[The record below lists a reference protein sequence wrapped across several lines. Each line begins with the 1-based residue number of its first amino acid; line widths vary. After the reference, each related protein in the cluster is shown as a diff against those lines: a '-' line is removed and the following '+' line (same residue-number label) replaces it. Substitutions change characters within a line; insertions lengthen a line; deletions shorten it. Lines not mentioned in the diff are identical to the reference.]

1 MKPCFRKIRRHFFG
15 QLYTLLQNTYFH
27 HVVNP
32 HMFLLFSF
40 PGAFTTYSKNTY
52 SPFKL
57 LFWNMFL
64 SFFLTMV
71 TETYNVYTYTYII
84 IYIYHIF
91 TMVWTSFS
99 FNQYA
104 NHAKHI
110 LRTYME
116 VSWNRGTP
124 NHPSHGWP
132 WLSIETLG
140 DLWIPY
146 FKKPTIYYTPSV
158 KLT

>member
-15 QLYTLLQNTYFH
+15 QLNTLLQNMYFH

-71 TETYNVYTYTYII
+71 TETYNVYTY
-84 IYIYHIF
+84 IYIYIF
-91 TMVWTSFS
+91 IIFS
-99 FNQYA
+99 
-104 NHAKHI
+104 
-110 LRTYME
+110 
-116 VSWNRGTP
+116 
-124 NHPSHGWP
+124 P
-132 WLSIETLG
+132 WCEPRFLSINMLIMRNIFYVHIWRFPEIG
-140 DLWIPY
+140 VPQIIQVMDDHDLVL
-146 FKKPTIYYTPSV
+146 KPLVTCGSPISRNPLYTIHP
-158 KLT
+158 LLN